1 MLDTVSNM
9 DRTPLHIIVPVVM
22 YCAMLFWI
30 GRHFTWTQRLTV
42 TVVTLTLPGG
52 ANPVAA
58 ADQARGN
65 GLPAA
70 ART

>member
-42 TVVTLTLPGG
+42 TVVTLTLILIVVLVERGG
-52 ANPVAA
+52 FTL
-58 ADQARGN
+58 R
-65 GLPAA
+65 
-70 ART
+70 

>member
-30 GRHFTWTQRLTV
+30 GRRFSWTQRLTI
-42 TVVTLTLPGG
+42 TAATLTLILVVVLVERGG
-52 ANPVAA
+52 FIP
-58 ADQARGN
+58 R
-65 GLPAA
+65 
-70 ART
+70 

>member
-30 GRHFTWTQRLTV
+30 GRHFTWTQRLTIS
-42 TVVTLTLPGG
+42 VVTLTLILIVVLVERGG
-52 ANPVAA
+52 FT
-58 ADQARGN
+58 
-65 GLPAA
+65 LH
-70 ART
+70 

>member
-1 MLDTVSNM
+1 M

-42 TVVTLTLPGG
+42 TVVTLTLILIVVLVERGG
-52 ANPVAA
+52 FTL
-58 ADQARGN
+58 R
-65 GLPAA
+65 
-70 ART
+70 